1 MSRDR
6 IIHVALPSG
15 HVYDIRI
22 GSGALSALSSTAR
35 DLKECKRALVISD
48 ENVGPAYGKLVKK
61 RLEEAGFEV
70 YDLLVPPGENSKSVE
85 LANELWEAV
94 ARYGFTRD
102 DFIVACGG
110 GVVGDLAGF
119 VASTYMRGIDFIQV
133 PTTLLAMVDSSI
145 GGKTGVNLQAGKN
158 LVGTFHQP
166 IFVCSDIRCLKT
178 LLDEDWANGFA
189 EIAKS
194 SFVAP
199 RRSFFEWLRDNA
211 DGLVSHDTELLEE
224 IVYMTA
230 EFKASVVSADST
242 ESAGVRECLNYGHT
256 LAHAIENAAGYGTIA
271 HGRAVAEG
279 MRFAVR
285 LSVEMLG
292 CDASVVR
299 ATDALLDNLGLPAL
313 PWTAPPE
320 RLFNLMKGDKKCR
333 GGQIRFVLLEDIAKW
348 KLVSVP
354 DDVIMEHLGA
364 WCVAKRR
371 LIEQD
376 DGKMWGQA

>member
-145 GGKTGVNLQAGKN
+145 C
-158 LVGTFHQP
+158 
-166 IFVCSDIRCLKT
+166 I
-178 LLDEDWANGFA
+178 
-189 EIAKS
+189 
-194 SFVAP
+194 
-199 RRSFFEWLRDNA
+199 
-211 DGLVSHDTELLEE
+211 
-224 IVYMTA
+224 
-230 EFKASVVSADST
+230 
-242 ESAGVRECLNYGHT
+242 
-256 LAHAIENAAGYGTIA
+256 AGY
-271 HGRAVAEG
+271 RV
-279 MRFAVR
+279 FVQ
-285 LSVEMLG
+285 
-292 CDASVVR
+292 
-299 ATDALLDNLGLPAL
+299 LLRSNRHREYGIFL
-313 PWTAPPE
+313 
-320 RLFNLMKGDKKCR
+320 R
-333 GGQIRFVLLEDIAKW
+333 V
-348 KLVSVP
+348 
-354 DDVIMEHLGA
+354 
-364 WCVAKRR
+364 
-371 LIEQD
+371 
-376 DGKMWGQA
+376 

>member
-1 MSRDR
+1 
-6 IIHVALPSG
+6 
-15 HVYDIRI
+15 
-22 GSGALSALSSTAR
+22 
-35 DLKECKRALVISD
+35 
-48 ENVGPAYGKLVKK
+48 
-61 RLEEAGFEV
+61 
-70 YDLLVPPGENSKSVE
+70 
-85 LANELWEAV
+85 
-94 ARYGFTRD
+94 
-102 DFIVACGG
+102 
-110 GVVGDLAGF
+110 
-119 VASTYMRGIDFIQV
+119 MRGIDFIQV

-279 MRFAVR
+279 MRFAAR
-285 LSVEMLG
+285 LSVEVLG
-292 CDASVVR
+292 CDVSVVK
-299 ATDALLDNLGLPAL
+299 ATDVLLDRLGLPEL
-313 PWTAPPE
+313 PWVAPAE

-333 GGQIRFVLLEDIAKW
+333 GGQIRFVLLEDIARW

-354 DDVIMEHLGA
+354 DDIIMEHLGA
-364 WCVAKRR
+364 WCAAKRR
-371 LIEQD
+371 LIEQN

>member
-6 IIHVALPSG
+6 IIHVALAG
-15 HVYDIRI
+15 GRRYDIRI
-22 GSGALSALSSTAR
+22 GSGALSALSATAR
-35 DLKECKRALVISD
+35 DLKECQRALVISD
-48 ENVGPAYGKLVKK
+48 ENVGPAYGKLAKK

-70 YDLLVPPGENSKSVE
+70 YDLLVPPGERSKSLGIAE
-85 LANELWEAV
+85 ELWEAI
-94 ARYGFTRD
+94 AAYGFTRD
-102 DFIVACGG
+102 DLIVACGG

-145 GGKTGVNLQAGKN
+145 GGKTGVNLKAGKN

-178 LLDEDWANGFA
+178 LREEDWANGFA

-194 SFVAP
+194 AFIAP
-199 RRSFFEWLRDNA
+199 RRSFYEWLRGNA
-211 DGLVSHDTELLEE
+211 EGLTEHDPELLEE

-230 EFKASVVSADST
+230 ELKANVVTADAT
-242 ESAGVRECLNYGHT
+242 ESSGIRECLNYGHT

-292 CDASVVR
+292 CDASVVQ
-299 ATDALLDNLGLPAL
+299 ATDSLLDALGLPAI
-313 PWTAPPE
+313 PWVAPPE
-320 RLFNLMKGDKKCR
+320 RLLSLMKGDKKAR
-333 GGQIRFVLLEDIAKW
+333 GGEIRFVLLEDIAAW
-348 KLVSVP
+348 KLVNVP
-354 DDVIMEHLGA
+354 DDVLMEHLQA
-364 WCVAKRR
+364 WCAAKRR
-371 LIEQD
+371 LIERN
-376 DGKMWGQA
+376 DGMMWGQG

>member
-6 IIHVALPSG
+6 IIHVALPDG
-15 HVYDIRI
+15 NVYDIRI

-35 DLKECKRALVISD
+35 DLKDCQRALVISD

-85 LANELWEAV
+85 LANELWEAI
-94 ARYGFTRD
+94 TRD

-145 GGKTGVNLQAGKN
+145 GGKTGVNLQSGKN

-166 IFVCSDIRCLKT
+166 IFVCTDIRCLKT

-194 SFVAP
+194 SFIAP
-199 RRSFFEWLRDNA
+199 RRSFYEWLRDNVE
-211 DGLVSHDTELLEE
+211 GLAAHDAELLEE
-224 IVYMTA
+224 AVYMTA
-230 EFKASVVSADST
+230 ELKASVVSKDST

-279 MRFAVR
+279 MRFAAR
-285 LSVEMLG
+285 LSVEVLG
-292 CDASVVR
+292 CDTGVVR

-354 DDVIMEHLGA
+354 DDIIMEHLRA
-364 WCVAKRR
+364 WCAAKER
-371 LIEQD
+371 LIEQNG
-376 DGKMWGQA
+376 GKMWGQT

>member
-230 EFKASVVSADST
+230 EFKAFR
-242 ESAGVRECLNYGHT
+242 G
-256 LAHAIENAAGYGTIA
+256 
-271 HGRAVAEG
+271 
-279 MRFAVR
+279 
-285 LSVEMLG
+285 
-292 CDASVVR
+292 
-299 ATDALLDNLGLPAL
+299 
-313 PWTAPPE
+313 APV
-320 RLFNLMKGDKKCR
+320 CR
-333 GGQIRFVLLEDIAKW
+333 GAGLRR
-348 KLVSVP
+348 VSRQGDGCAARSSGTTGAPLGRTGRTSLQPHEGRQEVP
-354 DDVIMEHLGA
+354 GWPDTLRLARGHREMET
-364 WCVAKRR
+364 RER
-371 LIEQD
+371 SR
-376 DGKMWGQA
+376 

>member
-48 ENVGPAYGKLVKK
+48 ENVGSAYGKLVKK

-166 IFVCSDIRCLKT
+166 IFVCSDIRCPTRTGQTALPRSPRAPSSPRAAPSSNGCATT
-178 LLDEDWANGFA
+178 LTASFPM
-189 EIAKS
+189 IPSSSRKS
-194 SFVAP
+194 S
-199 RRSFFEWLRDNA
+199 
-211 DGLVSHDTELLEE
+211 
-224 IVYMTA
+224 I
-230 EFKASVVSADST
+230 
-242 ESAGVRECLNYGHT
+242 
-256 LAHAIENAAGYGTIA
+256 
-271 HGRAVAEG
+271 
-279 MRFAVR
+279 
-285 LSVEMLG
+285 
-292 CDASVVR
+292 
-299 ATDALLDNLGLPAL
+299 
-313 PWTAPPE
+313 
-320 RLFNLMKGDKKCR
+320 
-333 GGQIRFVLLEDIAKW
+333 
-348 KLVSVP
+348 
-354 DDVIMEHLGA
+354 
-364 WCVAKRR
+364 
-371 LIEQD
+371 
-376 DGKMWGQA
+376 